1 MFPLQ
6 QAGLCGTHTTKNIPT
21 WDIQPLEVKCPERL
35 TLVLEPEAASFY
47 CRTMKERDIVEYSV
61 PQAGIPPTDKY
72 IVVDIGGGTAD
83 ISAHGQTSEGKI
95 EVLTS
100 PEGSLSGGNAVNQE
114 FEYFLT
120 QLVGDPDFST
130 YLSTNDNTVNAENK
144 VDTRSIVYEEFED
157 EKKEFGQVYIS
168 QYVGRNPEEL
178 DDSETIYNVKLSEN
192 FYEFYKQ
199 RLEDGVSRLNLQKN
213 DKK

>member
-1 MFPLQ
+1 MLSI
-6 QAGLCGTHTTKNIPT
+6 KN
-21 WDIQPLEVKCPERL
+21 L
-35 TLVLEPEAASFY
+35 S
-47 CRTMKERDIVEYSV
+47 
-61 PQAGIPPTDKY
+61 
-72 IVVDIGGGTAD
+72 
-83 ISAHGQTSEGKI
+83 ISS
-95 EVLTS
+95 
-100 PEGSLSGGNAVNQE
+100 
-114 FEYFLT
+114 

-144 VDTRSIVYEEFED
+144 VDARSIVYDEFED